1 VLVDLQ
7 NVRDQDFTIGGVQ
20 THWLCD
26 LHGVEDDVS
35 GHRQRVMR
43 KASGALAATL
53 LWLTLTGGASA
64 VEVPP
69 EGSCQ
74 PRPVQWNSDAVPAP
88 SDVIPPAFKP
98 GEQIPYSEWDR
109 LRAWLP
115 EEVWERR
122 DQFFFEGMNLEIGPC
137 YRRYPVPAFFDDA
150 TRANA
155 GHAKVD
161 ADGNLFDYSGSGL
174 PFAPDQIADD
184 APDAALRWA
193 WNYRYRYLAAGFR
206 GPFRITQITKGG
218 RGVEEFSG
226 KFFFMPTQGVP
237 GGAGGDRNER
247 FAAGGRFEK
256 PELARGLAW
265 RQYQPVGVDKD
276 YTLTDE
282 VFVYVPDMR
291 KVKRAPPQSAE
302 GVYLPSYTRANH
314 PDNGGMTMPDG
325 QSGQVGSPSV
335 GATEPLRKGFVG
347 LVIRPNAYT
356 WSWGG
361 VRDVL
366 APANVRASGFPPDP
380 ARNFGPSG
388 LSLASDRWEIRRA
401 VVLNGV
407 RKSKEGP
414 DRRVQL
420 WVDALT
426 QQPLYWISRRS
437 NGGIYEVGIFA
448 SRFSGDDKAAADWQG
463 KGAGFGAML
472 PVGQSF
478 TVAGE
483 GGGWRRESY
492 LLASEP
498 PSGEEAQDILSVQ
511 GLQKQGH

>member
-1 VLVDLQ
+1 
-7 NVRDQDFTIGGVQ
+7 
-20 THWLCD
+20 
-26 LHGVEDDVS
+26 
-35 GHRQRVMR
+35 MR
-43 KASGALAATL
+43 NARIALLAAL
-53 LWLTLTGGASA
+53 LWLPLAGGARA
-64 VEVPP
+64 VDVPP

-74 PRPVQWNSDAVPAP
+74 PHPLHWKNDSVPEP

-98 GEQIPYSEWDR
+98 GEQIPYSEYGR
-109 LRAWLP
+109 LYGWLP
-115 EEVWERR
+115 PEVWDRR

-137 YRRYPVPAFFDDA
+137 YRRYPVPKFFEDA

-155 GHAKVD
+155 GHAKLD
-161 ADGNLFDYSGSGL
+161 GEGNLLDYSGSGL
-174 PFAPDQIADD
+174 PFPPDAIADD

-218 RGVEEFSG
+218 RNVEEFSG
-226 KFFFMPTQGVP
+226 KFFFMPTTGVP
-237 GGAGGDRNER
+237 GGAGSDRNER

-265 RQYQPVGVDKD
+265 RQYQPVGVEKD
-276 YTLTDE
+276 YTITDD
-282 VFVYVPDMR
+282 VFVYLPDMR

-302 GVYLPSYTRANH
+302 GVYVPSYTRANH
-314 PDNGGMTMPDG
+314 PDNAGFNMPDG
-325 QSGQVGSPSV
+325 TATDVGNASV
-335 GATEPLRKGFVG
+335 TVTEPLRKGFVG
-347 LVIRPNAYT
+347 LLIRPNAYHWT
-356 WSWGG
+356 FAG

-366 APANVRASGFPPDP
+366 APANVKASGFPPDP

-401 VVLNGV
+401 VVLDGE
-407 RKSKEGP
+407 RKDKEGI

-420 WVDALT
+420 WMDALT

-437 NGGIYEVGIFA
+437 NGAVYEVGIFA
-448 SRFSGDDKAAADWQG
+448 SRFSGDDKLATEWEG
-463 KGAGFGAML
+463 KGVGFGAML

-498 PSGEEAQDILSVQ
+498 PASEEAQDILSVQ

>member
-1 VLVDLQ
+1 
-7 NVRDQDFTIGGVQ
+7 
-20 THWLCD
+20 
-26 LHGVEDDVS
+26 
-35 GHRQRVMR
+35 MR
-43 KASGALAATL
+43 NARIALGAAL
-53 LWLTLTGGASA
+53 LWLALGGAAFA
-64 VEVPP
+64 VDVPP
-69 EGSCQ
+69 EGSCL
-74 PRPVQWNSDAVPAP
+74 PRPLQWKNEAVPEP

-98 GEQIPYSEWDR
+98 GEQVPYSDWER
-109 LRAWLP
+109 LKGWLP
-115 EEVWERR
+115 PEVWDRR
-122 DQFFFEGMNLEIGPC
+122 DQFFFEGMQLEIGPC
-137 YRRYPVPAFFDDA
+137 YRRYPAPKFFEDA

-161 ADGNLFDYSGSGL
+161 ADGNLLDYSGTGL
-174 PFAPDQIADD
+174 PFPPDAIADD

-218 RGVEEFSG
+218 RDVEEFSG
-226 KFFFMPTQGVP
+226 KFFFMPTTGVP

-247 FAAGGRFEK
+247 FAAGGRFEH

-265 RQYQPVGVDKD
+265 RQYQPIGVEKD

-282 VFVYVPDMR
+282 VFVYLPDMR

-302 GVYLPSYTRANH
+302 GVYVPSYTRANH
-314 PDNGGMTMPDG
+314 PGNAGMTMPNAEAAD
-325 QSGQVGSPSV
+325 VGSAAIT
-335 GATEPLRKGFVG
+335 ATEPLRKGFVG
-347 LVIRPNAYT
+347 LVIRPNAYKWT
-356 WSWGG
+356 FAGA
-361 VRDVL
+361 RDVL

-388 LSLASDRWEIRRA
+388 LSLGSDRWELRRA
-401 VVLNGV
+401 VVLDGV
-407 RKSKEGP
+407 RKDKEGI

-420 WVDALT
+420 WVDVLT

-437 NGGIYEVGIFA
+437 DGSVYEVGIFA
-448 SRFSGDDKAAADWQG
+448 SRFSGDDAAAADWQG
-463 KGAGFGAML
+463 KGTGFGAML

-498 PSGEEAQDILSVQ
+498 PAAEEAQDILSVQ